1 MRKSAFHLPRPFLAV
16 LICIALS
23 SAQSGIAQQRRALPT
38 HLAAPATE
46 PAVAPVQTEQSIR
59 FGLTLPLRNRAAL
72 EARLQEQRDPSSPH
86 YRQYLTAQ
94 QFLQQYGPTQADYDS
109 VVAFAKSQGFTVT
122 HTYANRLLVNVSG
135 SATNINKTFAVKMQV
150 HQRTAQTGKYYAPDV
165 EPIGLPSF
173 CVAASSC
180 DAAAAALSAV
190 TASRR
195 RPAAMACAQ

>member
-1 MRKSAFHLPRPFLAV
+1 MRKSAFHLPRPLLAV

-23 SAQSGIAQQRRALPT
+23 RAQSGIAQQRRPLPT

-72 EARLQEQRDPSSPH
+72 EARLQEQRDPSTPH
-86 YRQYLTAQ
+86 CHQYLTAQ

-122 HTYANRLLVNVSG
+122 RTYANRLLVNVSG
-135 SATNINKTFAVKMQV
+135 SPTDINKTFAVKMQL

-165 EPIGLPSF
+165 EPSLDSSLPILDIRLEHLQSW
-173 CVAASSC
+173 
-180 DAAAAALSAV
+180 
-190 TASRR
+190 
-195 RPAAMACAQ
+195 

>member
-1 MRKSAFHLPRPFLAV
+1 MGGVYRAAVGWHRKLAPKSSSEEICMRKSAFPLPRPFLAI

-23 SAQSGIAQQRRALPT
+23 SAPSGVAQQRRALPT

-94 QFLQQYGPTQADYDS
+94 QFLQQYGPTQADYNN
-109 VVAFAKSQGFTVT
+109 VAPFAKSQGFTVT
-122 HTYANRLLVNVSG
+122 HTYANRLLVNVSA
-135 SATNINKTFAVKMQV
+135 SATNINKT
-150 HQRTAQTGKYYAPDV
+150 
-165 EPIGLPSF
+165 
-173 CVAASSC
+173 
-180 DAAAAALSAV
+180 
-190 TASRR
+190 
-195 RPAAMACAQ
+195 